1 MLIHSSNRHPL
12 GNCDS
17 SKAETLLDYLTQFET
32 VSNRFSPLSPF
43 FAFTDEARTSPEE
56 LVNSAYAAQP
66 FSLATKG
73 LSQPA

>member
-1 MLIHSSNRHPL
+1 VLIHSSNRHPL

-17 SKAETLLDYLTQFET
+17 SKAETLLDYFTQFET

-56 LVNSAYAAQP
+56 LVNSASAPEPYD
-66 FSLATKG
+66 
-73 LSQPA
+73 PA